1 MTGEEIFLNDV
12 LSYIQKHDPL
22 HYKKVKVNVSLLSKD
37 YTKEFYMFLS
47 LLHQFFNKQGINADK
62 VAEQYLKMIND
73 MRSEGVNFKRE
84 KKYSCANQYEAY
96 LKVYSQPHIMEYY
109 MNALL
114 MSQVLW
120 THHFKML
127 MFFNEQLNKSMLN
140 HVESVLDIGPGHG
153 FFSYLVQSNIKTAK
167 DIDIVDISDS
177 SLAMTK
183 SIIGDGNGKFRYYS
197 RDIFKYESDKK
208 YDLIILG
215 EVLEHLD
222 HPLDILKK
230 LSTLLSDKG
239 LLWLTTPTNAPALDH
254 VYLFRSKKEITDL
267 LTQGGLKVVR
277 EYGCYAEDVTEEMAI
292 KFDISY
298 LYGAF
303 LRNN

>member
-12 LSYIQKHDPL
+12 LNYIKEHDPL
-22 HYKKVKVNVSLLSKD
+22 HYKKVRVNVDRLSKD
-37 YTKEFYMFLS
+37 YKKEFYTFLS
-47 LLHQFFNKQGINADK
+47 LLYKFFSQKNIAADK

-73 MRSEGVNFKRE
+73 MRMEGITFKRE
-84 KKYSCANQYEAY
+84 KKYSCANQHEAY

-120 THHFKML
+120 NHHFKML
-127 MFFNEQLNKSMLN
+127 MFFNEQLGKPLFSNVN
-140 HVESVLDIGPGHG
+140 TVLDIGPGHG
-153 FFSYLVQSNIKTAK
+153 FFSYLVQSNIKTAD

-183 SIIGDGNGKFRYYS
+183 SIIGDGNGKFRYYN
-197 RDIFKYESDKK
+197 RDIFNYESDKK

-239 LLWLTTPTNAPALDH
+239 MLWLTTPTNAPALDH
-254 VYLFRSKKEITDL
+254 VYLFRSKEEITDL
-267 LTQGGLKVVR
+267 LAEAGFKVEI
-277 EYGCYAEDVTEEMAI
+277 EYGCYAEDVTEELAK